1 MRIRAARWQSVIHAH
16 SCCPLRTACIA
27 ALPAGMHP
35 LLGKLDEV
43 ESPSELT
50 INQTFCLYSADRQ
63 VKRVSRGRPLPVPMV
78 DRCLFPW

>member
-1 MRIRAARWQSVIHAH
+1 MYSALRLARSPLHAACFGLRHRCMAH
-16 SCCPLRTACIA
+16 GSLWTE
-27 ALPAGMHP
+27 
-35 LLGKLDEV
+35 GKLDDV